1 MSATTPR
8 REAAVIEIGSTS
20 IRMAVACREADGAL
34 RHIDDLDLPVGLGR
48 ESFTDEA
55 ISVATTERCVAA
67 IRKFQ
72 QALRE
77 LGVAPANLRVVAT
90 SAVREARNQDT
101 FTDRIAIATGLQV
114 AVLNEAEVSRL
125 TYLAVQPLLKDQP
138 FFCTGNTLV
147 LEVGGGSTEILAFA
161 KKRVKAAHVNRLG
174 SLRMQRELGDYA
186 RGAHGLEACREYLA
200 FPVAQ
205 IIGGLGIGEAAQIV
219 ALGGETRLV
228 RDSLLGAV
236 GAARAPLAA
245 LALSSLRAFIQ
256 QRQTWPVAD
265 LAREHNLSEQQAE
278 TLLPALSIYL
288 ALAEALRGNRILVGS
303 ASLRDGVLTEMFA
316 GRLWEGDFRRQT
328 IHSAREL
335 GIKYHVDRR
344 HAEQVAAA
352 ARALL
357 AYLGRNVAFDPRDE
371 TLLHVAA
378 LLHEVGMFVNSRSYH
393 KHSLYLIENSE
404 IFGLDTAETA
414 LVARIAR
421 YHRRAAPRPTHEEFI
436 DLPAAD
442 RVRVAKLAAIL
453 RVADALE
460 FSHEGGHVALTFE
473 ICRDELVI
481 HAQTRDDLTLV
492 QRQMD
497 ARAGMFQ
504 TVFGLRVVLRPPE
517 IRSEPLRSSKPVARR
532 PRKTTSHGAR
542 APDAR

>member
-1 MSATTPR
+1 MPATLAR

-20 IRMAVACREADGAL
+20 IRMAVARREPDGAL

-48 ESFTDEA
+48 ESFTDEE
-55 ISVATTERCVAA
+55 ISSATTERCVAA

-72 QALRE
+72 QALHE
-77 LGVAPANLRVVAT
+77 LGVAPADLRVVAT

-101 FTDRIAIATGLQV
+101 FTDRIQIATGLHV
-114 AVLNEAEVSRL
+114 AVLSEAEVSRL
-125 TYLAVQPLLKDQP
+125 TYLAVQPLLKDQS
-138 FFCTGNTLV
+138 FFRTGNTLV

-161 KKRVKAAHVNRLG
+161 RGRVKAALVNRLG

-186 RGAHGLEACREYLA
+186 RGSHGLDACREYLA

-205 IIGGLGIGEAAQIV
+205 MIGSLGIGGAAQIV

-228 RDSLLGAV
+228 RDTLLGSTA
-236 GAARAPLAA
+236 AARGPLTTLD
-245 LALSSLRAFIQ
+245 LASVRAFIQ
-256 QRQTWPVAD
+256 HRQTWPIAD
-265 LAREHNLSEQQAE
+265 LAREHGISERQAE
-278 TLLPALSIYL
+278 TLLPALAIDL
-288 ALAEALRGNRILVGS
+288 ALAEALRENRILVGS

-316 GRLWEGDFRRQT
+316 GRLWERDFRRQT
-328 IHSAREL
+328 IHSAQEL
-335 GIKYHVDRR
+335 CLKYRVDRR
-344 HAEQVAAA
+344 HAAHVAAA
-352 ARALL
+352 AQALL
-357 AYLGRNVAFDPRDE
+357 AYLSRTVPFDPRDE
-371 TLLHVAA
+371 LLLHVAA
-378 LLHEVGMFVNSRSYH
+378 LLHEIGMFVNSRAYH

-404 IFGLDTAETA
+404 IFGLDAAETS

-436 DLPAAD
+436 DLPACD
-442 RVRVAKLAAIL
+442 RVRVVKLAAIL

-473 ICRDELVI
+473 TVRDDLVI

-497 ARAGMFQ
+497 ARASMFQ
-504 TVFGLRVVLRPPE
+504 TVFGLRIVLRPLE
-517 IRSEPLRSSKPVARR
+517 AKSKA
-532 PRKTTSHGAR
+532 
-542 APDAR
+542 